1 MRTVGRWAVVVVLFA
16 FIGRSLIVNWDQLAE
31 ADLHFELPL
40 LVGSV
45 VVLALWMLG
54 QAVIWHLLTVTN
66 GVAIPL
72 PRAIA
77 AWFYSQL
84 GKYIP
89 GKVFLFLGRLH
100 FYAREGRPAG
110 PVTVAFGVETM
121 GTLAASMVIVL
132 IAALTADVPELERYR
147 WILVGALVALLAALH
162 PKLIDWLIGLTAR
175 VLRRAPFRVTMGYW
189 QILRYVGLYVLNW
202 SILGAAL
209 YLFIRSFY
217 VLEVSSILYLT
228 GAFSFAATLGILAV
242 FAPSGLGVREGVLAV
257 FLSQVMPTSVA
268 LLVSVASRI
277 WLTIVELASAGAVYL
292 AIRLRWI
299 DVGEV
304 AGFESIDGGGESIG
318 Q

>member
-54 QAVIWHLLTVTN
+54 QAVIWHLLTITN

-72 PRAIA
+72 PRALA

-100 FYAREGRPAG
+100 FYVREGRPAG